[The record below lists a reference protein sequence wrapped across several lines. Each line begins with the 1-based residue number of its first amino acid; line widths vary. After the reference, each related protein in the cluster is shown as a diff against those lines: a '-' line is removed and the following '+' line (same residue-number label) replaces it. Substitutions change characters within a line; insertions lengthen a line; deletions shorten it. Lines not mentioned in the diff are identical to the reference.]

1 MRDLVKTFCNDE
13 VNQGNFLDDNVQKSS
28 TKWVVL
34 TKKRLLLFLCKRLLT
49 STMMM
54 SSCLCSQDYDGLS
67 MVLFKVSSTKN
78 SKEWEYQMMVVNGKK
93 VASTVICLSVC
104 S

>member
-93 VASTVICLSVC
+93 WPQL
-104 S
+104 